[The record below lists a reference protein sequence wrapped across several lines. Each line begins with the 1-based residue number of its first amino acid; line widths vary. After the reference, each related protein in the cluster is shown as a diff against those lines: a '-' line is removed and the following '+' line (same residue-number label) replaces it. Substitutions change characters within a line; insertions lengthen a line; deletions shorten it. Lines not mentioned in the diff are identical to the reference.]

1 MNIFKKIANGIGMST
16 QSKEGKISSTRIS
29 SYFILGA
36 IVLISLLF
44 VTIEIVNAI
53 MMWRTGV
60 PYVIPGEHIAIFGMI
75 LTHHLAL
82 LGINK
87 TAETKVEQ
95 AKHAHN
101 KINPK
106 DMLTEAPQY
115 PEVPNY
121 IPDEGMDEGPS
132 DAGNI

>member
-1 MNIFKKIANGIGMST
+1 MNIFKKIGNAIELST
-16 QSKEGKISSTRIS
+16 QSKEGKTSSTRIS

-44 VTIEIVNAI
+44 IAIEIVNAI
-53 MMWRTGV
+53 IMWKNGA

-95 AKHAHN
+95 AKQAHN
-101 KINPK
+101 KTNPK
-106 DMLTEAPQY
+106 DMSTEVPKY
-115 PEVPNY
+115 PEVPDY

-132 DAGNI
+132 DAGNV